1 MSAADEV
8 SVAAEVADDISAAT
22 SVVAEVSAVEEVAAE
37 VSVEAMR
44 EERETLR
51 KREKKKGWGGTLP
64 IGTLREA
71 ERCCS
76 HQKFETLLAPGRAPL
91 AIGGPRR
98 RALLAICYSKQ
109 RENPINL
116 EALKTE
122 MEEEMEMEVET
133 EARTNTSLSSS
144 SPLKRLGLKNTIH
157 TNFGDDYVFQIAS
170 SKPGDLNIGSFFVL
184 KHNQNLFSSNWTIFW
199 ECKGHS
205 GTIHEVA
212 FSAPSSAHIFCSC
225 SSDGTI
231 RAWDTRSFK
240 QISMLSA
247 GSPQE
252 IFSFS
257 FGGSSGNLLAAGS
270 NAQLLCAKQKLSM
283 PDEKLGS
290 FDMKLMQ
297 RSILGLEK
305 SKQLACLEE
314 SHMEDVTQVRFVP
327 SQQNKLISSSVD
339 GLLCL
344 FETDG
349 EINDDD
355 NLLSVMNEGT
365 SIAKVGFFG
374 SRNQKLWCLTHI
386 ETLSIWDWDDASREA
401 NFENARS
408 VASDRWNLDQID
420 YFVDCH
426 YSTTDDRL
434 WVIGGTGSG
443 TLGYFPIN
451 PNPVASI
458 GPAEAILEGGHS
470 GVVRSVLPASSTRIS
485 SLAQI
490 RACLDGPEVK
500 TAGYVAGYLT
510 NHQK

>member
-1 MSAADEV
+1 
-8 SVAAEVADDISAAT
+8 
-22 SVVAEVSAVEEVAAE
+22 
-37 VSVEAMR
+37 
-44 EERETLR
+44 
-51 KREKKKGWGGTLP
+51 
-64 IGTLREA
+64 
-71 ERCCS
+71 
-76 HQKFETLLAPGRAPL
+76 
-91 AIGGPRR
+91 
-98 RALLAICYSKQ
+98 
-109 RENPINL
+109 
-116 EALKTE
+116 

-170 SKPGDLNIGSFFVL
+170 SQEISTLAVSL
-184 KHNQNLFSSNWTIFW
+184 SSNTIKIYSPATGQYFG

-270 NAQLLCAKQKLSM
+270 NAQVLFWDWRNQ
-283 PDEKLGS
+283 
-290 FDMKLMQ
+290 
-297 RSILGLEK
+297 
-305 SKQLACLEE
+305 KQLACLEE
-314 SHMEDVTQVRFVP
+314 SNGGCDTSIYCSELMNRKTMHVRFVP

-344 FETDG
+344 FDTDG

-374 SRNQKLWCLTHI
+374 SKNQKLWCLTHI

-470 GVVRSVLPASSTRIS
+470 GVVRSVLPASSTHIS
-485 SLAQI
+485 SLAQNKGMFGWTGGE
-490 RACLDGPEVK
+490 DGRLCCWLSDESSEVK
-500 TAGYVAGYLT
+500 RSWVSSTFVMKPHKDRTKSRHHPY
-510 NHQK
+510 